1 MAKPKYSNSE
11 LVTQY
16 IADLSENIQ
25 PEVEYLRQ
33 VMLSVSEEIAE
44 HIKWNAPAFYYS
56 GEMKEFNPKEYKRDV
71 LVMNLR
77 KNTIMCVLP
86 TGMNIKKNTEL
97 LEGNYTDGRRMIYF
111 KDLNDIK
118 QKEQQLIDTIKEWID
133 LIEK

>member
-16 IADLSENIQ
+16 IADLPENIQ

>member
-16 IADLSENIQ
+16 IADLPENIQ

-77 KNTIMCVLP
+77 KNTILCVLP

-97 LEGNYTDGRRMIYF
+97 LEGN
-111 KDLNDIK
+111 
-118 QKEQQLIDTIKEWID
+118 
-133 LIEK
+133 